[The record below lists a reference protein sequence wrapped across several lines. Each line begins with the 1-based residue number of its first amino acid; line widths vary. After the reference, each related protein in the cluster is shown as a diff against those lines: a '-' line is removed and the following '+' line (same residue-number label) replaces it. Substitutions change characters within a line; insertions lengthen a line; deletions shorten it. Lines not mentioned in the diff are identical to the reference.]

1 MNGKFLRNKNKNTL
15 IKMVVEEKVAT
26 RESVY
31 REIEIGYKGDS
42 GYKEGDS
49 GYRQIERRW
58 L

>member
-1 MNGKFLRNKNKNTL
+1 MDGKFLRNKNKNTV
-15 IKMVVEEKVAT
+15 IKMVVQEKVAT

-31 REIEIGYKGDS
+31 REIEIGYK
-42 GYKEGDS
+42 EGDS